1 MSSERRLNLALLEGR
16 FAICRL
22 GVNEPVP
29 AWVLDAS
36 GFIAFVRTSDELS
49 VLCQEKILPANMP
62 SEPGWRMFM
71 VEGPLDFAITGIL
84 LALAKPLSDA
94 GLSILAI
101 STFGTDYLLVKEEA
115 LESAVHGKSQR
126 KYRVDGLDLW
136 VLGSPGGGRQ
146 FCDALDR
153 NPGEAGK
160 DSSQVVAC
168 R

>member
-1 MSSERRLNLALLEGR
+1 MKLSSERRLNLALLEGR

-49 VLCQEKILPANMP
+49 VLCQEKILPANIL
-62 SEPGWRMFM
+62 SESGWRMFM
-71 VEGPLDFAITGIL
+71 VEGPLDFAITGVL

-115 LESAVHGKSQR
+115 LESAVHALAAAGHRIKRPQ
-126 KYRVDGLDLW
+126 KHVF
-136 VLGSPGGGRQ
+136 GG
-146 FCDALDR
+146 
-153 NPGEAGK
+153 N
-160 DSSQVVAC
+160 
-168 R
+168 